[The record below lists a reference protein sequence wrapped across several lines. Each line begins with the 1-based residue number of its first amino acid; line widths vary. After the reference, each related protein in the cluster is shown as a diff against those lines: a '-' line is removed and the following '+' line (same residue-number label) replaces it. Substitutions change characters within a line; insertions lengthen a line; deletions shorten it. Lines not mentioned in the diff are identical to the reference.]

1 MVTFSSRHFALGEF
15 YKWIHLTVVSRK
27 VLLEKGSPFFFFFF
41 CLQHLKWVGRIIHM
55 LAEREIFRMVHMT
68 PLALKR
74 ALCLQVDCCILLIS
88 AWMHVHYFLQRNTTY
103 KGVFLL
109 FSPGFGI
116 PRVPLVLFIL
126 GISGLTV
133 GFNCGEFLSPLFKLI
148 NCS

>member
-1 MVTFSSRHFALGEF
+1 MNSSHSCVKKSIIREGF
-15 YKWIHLTVVSRK
+15 T
-27 VLLEKGSPFFFFFF
+27 LLFFFFLFF
-41 CLQHLKWVGRIIHM
+41 QHLKWVGRIIHM
-55 LAEREIFRMVHMT
+55 LAERKIFCMVHMT

-74 ALCLQVDCCILLIS
+74 ALCLQVDCCFLLIS

-109 FSPGFGI
+109 SSPGFGI